1 MNTHYSLFK
10 LNAVAIATLASLVA
24 LQAWAEDD
32 EAQALKNPTNTLEI
46 GAINTPDTSAKFGE
60 YNGLNK
66 AGTYLLGNIQV
77 RGGPGYKDNEEGS
90 TRRWS
95 FTGSDLGLSSRSL
108 EGSLGE
114 QGEWRFGFG
123 YDELSHHLSD
133 SYQTPYQGSMGG
145 NRFTLPSPTFPISTT
160 STAVYTGGTGLYG
173 ANTAGTNNMVA
184 SQLANMNIASQRK
197 NTSFNASMEI
207 SPRLGLSFDY
217 NQLEQTGAKLMGFGS
232 NKVVSGT
239 TTYAD
244 AEVVSILPM
253 PTKSKTDTL
262 QLALNWRE
270 GDSHVTTSY
279 HGSFF
284 RNGYTSVGFQT
295 FSGTNNSAM
304 EYMTT
309 APDNNF
315 HQLNLNGGTRLTP
328 TTKLTGNLS
337 YSRNTQNAGFVDPGM
352 ANTTGASGLMVTAA
366 PLTSLNGLVVN
377 THADVKVTNQ
387 ATKDLTL
394 SAALKYDERDNQ
406 TASNFYNFNAI
417 SGQHTANYPNTPL
430 STKKTQME
438 FGGDYRIKSGHA
450 FRLTYAHDE
459 IERWCNNYAS
469 NSTTYPAG
477 TNCVVAKSSREE
489 KLDASYRM
497 KASDNVDFKLGYGYS
512 DKTTN
517 ADQYAITAF
526 YAGKGVNT
534 LGVTTAGYNGGDFV
548 GFYPFFDA
556 TRTQN
561 ILKFNVNIQATDRLS
576 FGLGARST
584 SDKYGDST
592 YGVKEGSS
600 WSFNLDST
608 YSYQEDGAIT
618 AYVTQQHRQRD
629 MTNVQSITT
638 TATAAA
644 VNTLSVPANNVNT
657 WTNKLTDNDVSVGLA
672 VKQGGLMSGKLEL
685 KGDLSY
691 LLGKT
696 NYGTQLNYTSATSG
710 NLTCSSLN
718 ATGAPY
724 FGTCGDL
731 PTIRSAMTL
740 LKLSGSYQIDKAS
753 KVLVRYTHQRLNASD
768 YYYNG
773 YQLGST
779 PAALMP
785 TNQQPGNYNLEA
797 LAVSFIH
804 SF

>member
-1 MNTHYSLFK
+1 MNTHYSHFK
-10 LNAVAIATLASLVA
+10 LSAVAIAVVASLVS
-24 LQAWAEDD
+24 LQALAEED
-32 EAQALKNPTNTLEI
+32 EAEALKNPTNTVEI
-46 GAINTPDTSAKFGE
+46 GVINTPDTSAKFGE

-66 AGTYLLGNIQV
+66 AGAYLLGNINV
-77 RGGPGYKDNEEGS
+77 RGGPGYKNNEEGN

-95 FTGSDLGLSSRSL
+95 LIGSDLGLSSRAI
-108 EGSLGE
+108 EGSVGE

-123 YDELSHHLSD
+123 YDELHHRLSD
-133 SYQTPYQGSMGG
+133 SYQTPYLGSMGG
-145 NRFTLPSPTFPISTT
+145 NSFTLPSPTFPIST
-160 STAVYTGGTGLYG
+160 A
-173 ANTAGTNNMVA
+173 AAGTNSMIA
-184 SQLANMNIASQRK
+184 SQLANMNISSQRK
-197 NTSFNASMEI
+197 NTSLNASTEI

-217 NQLEQTGAKLMGFGS
+217 NQLEQSGAKLMGFGS
-232 NKVVSGT
+232 NKVVNGT

-262 QLALNWRE
+262 NLALNWRD
-270 GDSHVTTSY
+270 GDSHLTTAY
-279 HGSFF
+279 YGSFF
-284 RNGYTSVGFQT
+284 RNAYASVGFQT

-304 EYMTT
+304 EYMST

-315 HQLNLNGGTRLTP
+315 HQLSLNGGTRLTP

-337 YSRNTQNAGFVDPGM
+337 YSRNTQNSAFVDPGM
-352 ANTTGASGLMVTAA
+352 ANTSGASGLMVTTS

-377 THADVKVTNQ
+377 THADVKVSNQ
-387 ATKDLTL
+387 ATKDLML

-417 SGQHTANYPNTPL
+417 SGAHTANYPNTPL

-438 FGGDYRIKSGHA
+438 MGGDYRIKSGHA
-450 FRLTYAHDE
+450 LRLTYAHDE
-459 IERWCNNYAS
+459 IDRWCNNYAS
-469 NSTTYPAG
+469 NTSTYPAG
-477 TNCVVAKSSREE
+477 TNCVVAKSTREE

-497 KASDNVDFKLGYGYS
+497 KASDTVDFKIGYGYS

-517 ADQYAITAF
+517 SDQYAVTAF
-526 YAGKGVNT
+526 YSGKGVNP
-534 LGVTTAGYNGGDFV
+534 LGATTAGYNGGDYV

-561 ILKFNVNIQATDRLS
+561 ILKFNVNIQATDQLS
-576 FGLGARST
+576 FGLSARST
-584 SDKYGDST
+584 SDKYYDST

-618 AYVTQQHRQRD
+618 AYATQQHRQRD

-644 VNTLSVPANNVNT
+644 TNTLSVPANNVNT
-657 WTNKLTDNDVSVGLA
+657 WTNKLTDNDISVGLA

-710 NLTCSSLN
+710 GLTCSSLN
-718 ATGAPY
+718 TAGAPY

-753 KVLVRYTHQRLNASD
+753 KVLVRYTHQRLNAAD

-785 TNQQPGNYNLEA
+785 TNQQPGSYNLEA

-804 SF
+804 NF